1 MKIFRTDDI
10 FPKGFRCCLYTSA
23 AQAKAVAT
31 VDDGSTKD
39 GTNALNWHRQH
50 MAEC

>member
-1 MKIFRTDDI
+1 MTFSQKDLDVVYIHT
-10 FPKGFRCCLYTSA
+10 A